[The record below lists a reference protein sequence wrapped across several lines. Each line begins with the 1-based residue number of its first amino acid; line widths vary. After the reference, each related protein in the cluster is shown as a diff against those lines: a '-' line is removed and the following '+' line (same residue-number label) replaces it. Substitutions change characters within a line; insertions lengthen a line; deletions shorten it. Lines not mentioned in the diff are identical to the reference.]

1 MMHRPRNRQPRGHH
15 DQNTDP
21 RHTQHH
27 TSLNT
32 SQRGRGSRGGPRIG
46 TSRQTLSAVPTIQQ
60 VVPGARVSIV
70 LKADQ
75 GTGREVQGI
84 VQDVLTRG
92 DHPRGIKVRTSDGRV
107 GRVQRLSSSG
117 VEETPQGS
125 NTTSTS
131 STNAEVETPGYL
143 GSEQRGLNLGDLLPI
158 SGDERVER
166 ERNEEDDGVMAGQ
179 DEAGVSVCPV
189 CGKFKGDETAVAHH
203 VSTHFE

>member
-15 DQNTDP
+15 DQNINP
-21 RHTQHH
+21 RHTHNH
-27 TSLNT
+27 TSLDT
-32 SQRGRGSRGGPRIG
+32 SQRGRGSRGSPQTRNP
-46 TSRQTLSAVPTIQQ
+46 RQTLSTVPTIQQ

-75 GTGREVQGI
+75 RTGREVQGT

-125 NTTSTS
+125 HINMMRTD
-131 STNAEVETPGYL
+131 AELETPGEPV
-143 GSEQRGLNLGDLLPI
+143 SEQRGLSLGDFLPI
-158 SGDERVER
+158 SEDERDER
-166 ERNEEDDGVMAGQ
+166 DRDDENDRVAVDQ
-179 DEAGVSVCPV
+179 DEAGVSACPV

-203 VSTHFE
+203 VGTHFE